1 MNKLVFKSKDNKM
14 IFHPGYLIK
23 NIMDEEGKDTKGMVQ
38 LLGLTEKEITALIN
52 AEISITDD
60 MIDRIV
66 KNYGTSKELWKNF
79 QNKYDL
85 KMKELKENLMI
96 FNFEKENEKGNKK
109 ENFEKK
115 EVFHFSD
122 KNLIKEELKK
132 VTDKKAVLIKGSRG
146 MKLEEIID

>member
-1 MNKLVFKSKDNKM
+1 MNKLVFKSKDNEM

-23 NIMDEEGKDTKGMVQ
+23 NIMDEEGKNIKEMVQ

-52 AEISITDD
+52 AEINITDD

-85 KMKELKENLMI
+85 KMKELEENLEENLMI
-96 FNFEKENEKGNKK
+96 FNFERENEIS
-109 ENFEKK
+109 
-115 EVFHFSD
+115 SD
-122 KNLIKEELKK
+122 IANNILNNVSERLII
-132 VTDKKAVLIKGSRG
+132 A
-146 MKLEEIID
+146 

>member
-52 AEISITDD
+52 
-60 MIDRIV
+60 RIA

-85 KMKELKENLMI
+85 KMKELQENSEV
-96 FNFEKENEKGNKK
+96 FNFERENEIS
-109 ENFEKK
+109 
-115 EVFHFSD
+115 SD
-122 KNLIKEELKK
+122 IANNILNNVSERLII
-132 VTDKKAVLIKGSRG
+132 A
-146 MKLEEIID
+146 

>member
-1 MNKLVFKSKDNKM
+1 MNKLVFRSKDNEM

-23 NIMDEEGKDTKGMVQ
+23 NIMDEEGKDTKGLVQ

-60 MIDRIV
+60 MINRIV

-85 KMKELKENLMI
+85 KIKELKENPII
-96 FNFEKENEKGNKK
+96 FSFERENEIG
-109 ENFEKK
+109 
-115 EVFHFSD
+115 SD
-122 KNLIKEELKK
+122 IANNILNTVSERLVI
-132 VTDKKAVLIKGSRG
+132 A
-146 MKLEEIID
+146 

>member
-1 MNKLVFKSKDNKM
+1 MNKLVFKSKDNEM

-23 NIMDEEGKDTKGMVQ
+23 NIMDEEGKDIKEMVQ

-66 KNYGTSKELWKNF
+66 KNYGKSKELWKNF

-85 KMKELKENLMI
+85 KMKELEENPII
-96 FNFEKENEKGNKK
+96 FSFERENEIS
-109 ENFEKK
+109 
-115 EVFHFSD
+115 SD
-122 KNLIKEELKK
+122 IANNILNNVSERLII
-132 VTDKKAVLIKGSRG
+132 A
-146 MKLEEIID
+146 